1 MLDTS
6 VLGRPS
12 DGPRVDEETDEEE
25 MSVGATP
32 DDVPGEEEITCA
44 ICLSACESSEVIALS
59 NCSHS
64 LCAPCMGRFISFH
77 LMPIV
82 RTASHLERV
91 GLTNAGSLAALRACR
106 CPTCATPF
114 AEAEMLGALTRH
126 HTHLVTRRTYRDA
139 LISAIATREAT
150 PAEAPA
156 AEPPA
161 AAQAPPLEPD
171 PQAERAFRD
180 WARRLHIKYCPSC
193 AAPIEKNGGCHNMS
207 CSNCGETALN
217 AQPLAPGS

>member
-1 MLDTS
+1 
-6 VLGRPS
+6 
-12 DGPRVDEETDEEE
+12 
-25 MSVGATP
+25 
-32 DDVPGEEEITCA
+32 
-44 ICLSACESSEVIALS
+44 
-59 NCSHS
+59 
-64 LCAPCMGRFISFH
+64 
-77 LMPIV
+77 
-82 RTASHLERV
+82 
-91 GLTNAGSLAALRACR
+91 
-106 CPTCATPF
+106 
-114 AEAEMLGALTRH
+114 MLGALTRH

-207 CSNCGETALN
+207 CSNCGETRTHPPLGGAPPAETPARGL
-217 AQPLAPGS
+217 AQETSSGGILSRLRARARAFTRRAHTRFTPGASTRDPPT

>member
-1 MLDTS
+1 MLA
-6 VLGRPS
+6 VWR
-12 DGPRVDEETDEEE
+12 RCAR
-25 MSVGATP
+25 VGA
-32 DDVPGEEEITCA
+32 
-44 ICLSACESSEVIALS
+44 
-59 NCSHS
+59 
-64 LCAPCMGRFISFH
+64 R
-77 LMPIV
+77 
-82 RTASHLERV
+82 R
-91 GLTNAGSLAALRACR
+91 ALRHLRRRR
-106 CPTCATPF
+106 CSAPSRAT
-114 AEAEMLGALTRH
+114 
-126 HTHLVTRRTYRDA
+126 THLVTRRTYRDA

-217 AQPLAPGS
+217 A